1 MGNVGRN
8 GKIGLDYF
16 SHSTKPSEEED
27 ILFLSQGLKGKGL
40 YYTIQEKIFENGY
53 FFKLDNI
60 RTQKILSYGI
70 NKDYLSKF
78 LQIAFD
84 LEIYDKLLFE
94 QHQILTSKQ
103 IQLDY
108 LFACKRRKN
117 VNFIVEYFL
126 LRKQDIENLNNKEV
140 EMQEKICLSDLNGK
154 DVNINSF
161 YADNNQINVDIN
173 KQIEIEIEKE
183 NDIDNDIDNETNT
196 YIKEESERLYQI
208 NTKAKNERI
217 KTTDKNSYLEDKK
230 ECRGRE
236 ETITPINQEVNTAYL
251 DKNKS
256 TSFDNEFYNQLSAF
270 DYKKR

>member
-27 ILFLSQGLKGKGL
+27 ILFSSQGLKGKGL

-70 NKDYLSKF
+70 DKNYLSNF

-84 LEIYDKLLFE
+84 LEIYNKHLFE
-94 QHQILTSKQ
+94 EHQILTSKQ

-108 LFACKRRKN
+108 LFACKRRKT
-117 VNFIVEYFL
+117 VNFISEYFL
-126 LRKQDIENLNNKEV
+126 LRKQEIENLNNKED
-140 EMQEKICLSDLNGK
+140 EMQEKICLTNLYGI
-154 DVNINSF
+154 DVDINSF
-161 YADNNQINVDIN
+161 YVNNNQNNVNTN
-173 KQIEIEIEKE
+173 KQIEKE
-183 NDIDNDIDNETNT
+183 SDIDNDIENDTDTETNT
-196 YIKEESERLYQI
+196 YIKEKSERLYQK

-217 KTTDKNSYLEDKK
+217 KTNDKNGNEQKSNLADDEF
-230 ECRGRE
+230 RE
-236 ETITPINQEVNTAYL
+236 FFST
-251 DKNKS
+251 KNYS
-256 TSFDNEFYNQLSAF
+256 
-270 DYKKR
+270 

>member
-8 GKIGLDYF
+8 GKTGLDYF

-53 FFKLDNI
+53 YFKLDNI

-117 VNFIVEYFL
+117 INFIEEYFL
-126 LRKQDIENLNNKEV
+126 LRKQDIESLNNKEV
-140 EMQEKICLSDLNGK
+140 EMQEKICLSNLNGK
-154 DVNINSF
+154 DVDINSF

-173 KQIEIEIEKE
+173 KQIEIEKE
-183 NDIDNDIDNETNT
+183 NDIDNDIDNDIENKTNT

-208 NTKAKNERI
+208 NPKAKNERI
-217 KTTDKNSYLEDKK
+217 NLEEKK

-236 ETITPINQEVNTAYL
+236 ETITPINQEVNAAYL
-251 DKNKS
+251 DENKS

>member
-27 ILFLSQGLKGKGL
+27 ILFSSQGLEGKDL

-70 NKDYLSKF
+70 DKNYLSNF

-84 LEIYDKLLFE
+84 LEIYDKNLFE
-94 QHQILTSKQ
+94 EHQILTSKQ

-108 LFACKRRKN
+108 LFACKRRKT
-117 VNFIVEYFL
+117 VNFISEYFL
-126 LRKQDIENLNNKEV
+126 LRKQEIENLNNKED
-140 EMQEKICLSDLNGK
+140 EMQEKICLTNLYGI
-154 DVNINSF
+154 DVDINSF
-161 YADNNQINVDIN
+161 YVNNNQNNVNIN
-173 KQIEIEIEKE
+173 KQIEIEKE
-183 NDIDNDIDNETNT
+183 NDIDNDIENDTDTETNT
-196 YIKEESERLYQI
+196 YIKEKSERLCQK

-217 KTTDKNSYLEDKK
+217 KTTDKNGNEQKSNLADDEF
-230 ECRGRE
+230 RE
-236 ETITPINQEVNTAYL
+236 FFST
-251 DKNKS
+251 KNYS
-256 TSFDNEFYNQLSAF
+256 
-270 DYKKR
+270 

>member
-27 ILFLSQGLKGKGL
+27 ILFSSQGLKGKGL

-70 NKDYLSKF
+70 DKNYLSNF

-84 LEIYDKLLFE
+84 LEIYNKHLFE
-94 QHQILTSKQ
+94 EHQILTSKQ

-108 LFACKRRKN
+108 LFACKRRKT
-117 VNFIVEYFL
+117 VNFISEYFL
-126 LRKQDIENLNNKEV
+126 LRKQEIENLNNKED
-140 EMQEKICLSDLNGK
+140 EMQEKICLTNLYGI
-154 DVNINSF
+154 DVDINSF
-161 YADNNQINVDIN
+161 YVNNNQNNVNTN
-173 KQIEIEIEKE
+173 KQIEKE
-183 NDIDNDIDNETNT
+183 SDIDNDIENDTDTETNT
-196 YIKEESERLYQI
+196 YIKEKSERLYQK

-217 KTTDKNSYLEDKK
+217 KTNDKNGNEQNSNLADDEF
-230 ECRGRE
+230 RE
-236 ETITPINQEVNTAYL
+236 FFST
-251 DKNKS
+251 KNYS
-256 TSFDNEFYNQLSAF
+256 
-270 DYKKR
+270 

>member
-27 ILFLSQGLKGKGL
+27 ILFSSQGLKGKGL

-70 NKDYLSKF
+70 DKNYLSNF

-84 LEIYDKLLFE
+84 LEIYDKHLFE
-94 QHQILTSKQ
+94 EHQILTSKQ

-117 VNFIVEYFL
+117 VNFIAEYFL
-126 LRKQDIENLNNKEV
+126 LRKKDIESLNNKED
-140 EMQEKICLSDLNGK
+140 EMQEKICLSNLYGI
-154 DVNINSF
+154 DVDINSF
-161 YADNNQINVDIN
+161 YVNNNQNNVNIN
-173 KQIEIEIEKE
+173 KQIEIEKE
-183 NDIDNDIDNETNT
+183 NDIDNDIENDTDTETNT
-196 YIKEESERLYQI
+196 YIKEKSERLYQK

-217 KTTDKNSYLEDKK
+217 KTDEKFREFFSNKK
-230 ECRGRE
+230 
-236 ETITPINQEVNTAYL
+236 Y
-251 DKNKS
+251 S
-256 TSFDNEFYNQLSAF
+256 
-270 DYKKR
+270 

>member
-27 ILFLSQGLKGKGL
+27 ILFSSQGLKGKGL

-70 NKDYLSKF
+70 DKKYLSNF

-84 LEIYDKLLFE
+84 LEIYDKHLFE

-117 VNFIVEYFL
+117 VNFIAEYFL
-126 LRKQDIENLNNKEV
+126 LRKQDIETLNNKED
-140 EMQEKICLSDLNGK
+140 EMQEKICLCNLYGI
-154 DVNINSF
+154 DVDINSF
-161 YADNNQINVDIN
+161 YVCNNQNNVNIN
-173 KQIEIEIEKE
+173 KQIEKESDIDNNIEKE
-183 NDIDNDIDNETNT
+183 TETNT

-217 KTTDKNSYLEDKK
+217 KTTDKTGNELNSNLADDEFRKFFS
-230 ECRGRE
+230 
-236 ETITPINQEVNTAYL
+236 T
-251 DKNKS
+251 KNYS
-256 TSFDNEFYNQLSAF
+256 
-270 DYKKR
+270 

>member
-27 ILFLSQGLKGKGL
+27 ILFSSQGLEGKGL

-70 NKDYLSKF
+70 DKNYLSNF

-84 LEIYDKLLFE
+84 LEIYNKHLFE
-94 QHQILTSKQ
+94 EHQILTSKQ

-108 LFACKRRKN
+108 LFACKRRKT
-117 VNFIVEYFL
+117 VNFISEYFL
-126 LRKQDIENLNNKEV
+126 LRKQEIENLNNKED
-140 EMQEKICLSDLNGK
+140 EMQEKICLTNLYGI
-154 DVNINSF
+154 DVDINSF
-161 YADNNQINVDIN
+161 YVNNNQNNVNTN
-173 KQIEIEIEKE
+173 KQIEKE
-183 NDIDNDIDNETNT
+183 SDIDNDIENDTDTETNT
-196 YIKEESERLYQI
+196 YIKEKSERLYQK

-217 KTTDKNSYLEDKK
+217 KTDEKFREFFSNKK
-230 ECRGRE
+230 
-236 ETITPINQEVNTAYL
+236 Y
-251 DKNKS
+251 S
-256 TSFDNEFYNQLSAF
+256 
-270 DYKKR
+270 

>member
-27 ILFLSQGLKGKGL
+27 ILFSSQGLEGKGL

-70 NKDYLSKF
+70 DKNYLSNF

-84 LEIYDKLLFE
+84 LEIYDKNLFE
-94 QHQILTSKQ
+94 EHQILTSKQ

-108 LFACKRRKN
+108 LFACKRRKT
-117 VNFIVEYFL
+117 VNFISEYFL
-126 LRKQDIENLNNKEV
+126 LRKQEIENLNNKED
-140 EMQEKICLSDLNGK
+140 EMQEKICLTNLYGI
-154 DVNINSF
+154 DVDINSF
-161 YADNNQINVDIN
+161 YVNNNQNNVNIN
-173 KQIEIEIEKE
+173 KQIEIEKE
-183 NDIDNDIDNETNT
+183 NDIDNDIENDTDTETNT
-196 YIKEESERLYQI
+196 YIKEKSERLCLI

-217 KTTDKNSYLEDKK
+217 KTTDKNGNEQNSNLADDEF
-230 ECRGRE
+230 RE
-236 ETITPINQEVNTAYL
+236 FFSN
-251 DKNKS
+251 KNYS
-256 TSFDNEFYNQLSAF
+256 
-270 DYKKR
+270 

>member
-27 ILFLSQGLKGKGL
+27 ILFSSQGLEGKGL

-70 NKDYLSKF
+70 DKNYLSNF

-84 LEIYDKLLFE
+84 LEIYNKHLFE
-94 QHQILTSKQ
+94 EHQILTSKQ

-108 LFACKRRKN
+108 LFACKRRKT
-117 VNFIVEYFL
+117 VNFISEYFL
-126 LRKQDIENLNNKEV
+126 LRKKDIESLNNKED
-140 EMQEKICLSDLNGK
+140 EMQEKICLTNLYGI
-154 DVNINSF
+154 DVDINSF
-161 YADNNQINVDIN
+161 YVNNNQNNVNIN
-173 KQIEIEIEKE
+173 KQIEIEKE
-183 NDIDNDIDNETNT
+183 NDIDNDIENDTDTETNT
-196 YIKEESERLYQI
+196 YIKEKSERLYQK

-217 KTTDKNSYLEDKK
+217 KTDEEFREFFSNKK
-230 ECRGRE
+230 
-236 ETITPINQEVNTAYL
+236 Y
-251 DKNKS
+251 S
-256 TSFDNEFYNQLSAF
+256 
-270 DYKKR
+270 

>member
-27 ILFLSQGLKGKGL
+27 ILFSSQGLEGKDL

-70 NKDYLSKF
+70 DKNYLSNF

-84 LEIYDKLLFE
+84 LEIYNKHLFE
-94 QHQILTSKQ
+94 EHQILTSKQ

-108 LFACKRRKN
+108 LFACKRRKT
-117 VNFIVEYFL
+117 VNFISEYFL
-126 LRKQDIENLNNKEV
+126 LRKQEIENLNNKED
-140 EMQEKICLSDLNGK
+140 EMQEKICLTNLYGI
-154 DVNINSF
+154 DVDINSF
-161 YADNNQINVDIN
+161 YVNNNQNNVNIN
-173 KQIEIEIEKE
+173 KQIEIEKE
-183 NDIDNDIDNETNT
+183 NDIDNDIENDTDTETNT
-196 YIKEESERLYQI
+196 YIKEKSEKLCQK

-217 KTTDKNSYLEDKK
+217 KTTEKNGNEQNSNLADDEF
-230 ECRGRE
+230 RE
-236 ETITPINQEVNTAYL
+236 FFSN
-251 DKNKS
+251 KNYS
-256 TSFDNEFYNQLSAF
+256 
-270 DYKKR
+270 

>member
-27 ILFLSQGLKGKGL
+27 ILFSSQGLEGKGL
-40 YYTIQEKIFENGY
+40 YYTMQEKIFENGY

-70 NKDYLSKF
+70 DKNYLSNF

-84 LEIYDKLLFE
+84 LEIYNKHLFE
-94 QHQILTSKQ
+94 EHQILTSKQ

-108 LFACKRRKN
+108 LFACKRRKT
-117 VNFIVEYFL
+117 VNFISEYFL
-126 LRKQDIENLNNKEV
+126 LRKQDIENLNNKEDK
-140 EMQEKICLSDLNGK
+140 MQEKICLTNLYGI
-154 DVNINSF
+154 DVDINSF
-161 YADNNQINVDIN
+161 YVNNNQNNVNIN

-183 NDIDNDIDNETNT
+183 NDIDNDIENDTDTETNT
-196 YIKEESERLYQI
+196 YIKEKSERLYQK

-217 KTTDKNSYLEDKK
+217 KTTDKNGNEQNSNL
-230 ECRGRE
+230 
-236 ETITPINQEVNTAYL
+236 A
-251 DKNKS
+251 
-256 TSFDNEFYNQLSAF
+256 DNEFREFFSTKNYS
-270 DYKKR
+270 

>member
-27 ILFLSQGLKGKGL
+27 ILFSSQGLKGKGL

-70 NKDYLSKF
+70 DKNYLSNF

-84 LEIYDKLLFE
+84 LEIYDKHLFE
-94 QHQILTSKQ
+94 QYQILTSKQ

-117 VNFIVEYFL
+117 VNFISEYFL
-126 LRKQDIENLNNKEV
+126 LRKQDIESLNNNNKED
-140 EMQEKICLSDLNGK
+140 EMQEKICLSNLYGI
-154 DVNINSF
+154 DVDINSF
-161 YADNNQINVDIN
+161 YVNNNQNNVNIN
-173 KQIEIEIEKE
+173 KQIEIEKE
-183 NDIDNDIDNETNT
+183 NDIDNDIIDKDIENDTDTEINT
-196 YIKEESERLYQI
+196 YIKEKSERLYQE

-217 KTTDKNSYLEDKK
+217 KATDKNGNEQNSNLADDEF
-230 ECRGRE
+230 RE
-236 ETITPINQEVNTAYL
+236 FFSN
-251 DKNKS
+251 KNYS
-256 TSFDNEFYNQLSAF
+256 
-270 DYKKR
+270 